1 MSGDLGRDWLAL
13 TEIVRGDDRRKQV
26 SDALDG
32 MSYVRV
38 KAMRYLLQGAKTGR
52 ELATKLA
59 TDPPFVSVIVDDLE
73 ERGYVDRKP
82 HPDDRRRK
90 LIELTPEGV
99 KAAKRAEEILSEP
112 PAGLR
117 TLPPEDL
124 AAFARI
130 VAALLAD
137 HE

>member
-1 MSGDLGRDWLAL
+1 MSDLGRDWLAL

-26 SDALDG
+26 SDALGG

-38 KAMRYLLQGAKTGR
+38 KAMRYLLEGPKTGR

-73 ERGYVDRKP
+73 ERGLVDRKP

-99 KAAKRAEEILSEP
+99 KAAKRAEAILSEP
-112 PAGLR
+112 PPGLR
-117 TLPPEDL
+117 TLAPADL
-124 AAFARI
+124 EAFARI

>member
-1 MSGDLGRDWLAL
+1 MSDLGRDWLAL
-13 TEIVRGDDRRKQV
+13 TEVVRGDDRRKQV
-26 SDALDG
+26 SDALGG

-38 KAMRYLLQGAKTGR
+38 KAMRYLLEGPKTGR

-73 ERGYVDRKP
+73 ERGFVDRKP

-99 KAAKRAEEILSEP
+99 KAARRAEAILSEP
-112 PAGLR
+112 PPGMR
-117 TLPPEDL
+117 TLAPADL
-124 AAFARI
+124 EAFGRI

>member
-26 SDALDG
+26 SDALGG

-38 KAMRYLLQGAKTGR
+38 KAMRYLLQGPKTGR

-90 LIELTPEGV
+90 LIELTPEGT
-99 KAAKRAEEILSEP
+99 KAARKAEAILSEP
-112 PAGLR
+112 PAALRGL
-117 TLPPEDL
+117 PAEDL
-124 AAFARI
+124 EAFARI

-137 HE
+137 H

>member
-1 MSGDLGRDWLAL
+1 VSDLEGSWLAL

-26 SDALDG
+26 SDALGG

-38 KAMRYLLQGAKTGR
+38 KALRYLLEGAKTGR
-52 ELATKLA
+52 ELAAQLA

-90 LIELTPEGV
+90 LVELTPAGTR
-99 KAAKRAEEILSEP
+99 AAKQANRILSEP
-112 PAGLR
+112 PAALR
-117 TLPPEDL
+117 ALSADDR

-130 VAALLAD
+130 VAALLAGD
-137 HE
+137 

>member
-1 MSGDLGRDWLAL
+1 MSSLDASWLAL

-26 SDALDG
+26 SDALGG

-38 KAMRYLLQGAKTGR
+38 KALRYLLDGAKTGR
-52 ELATKLA
+52 ELATQLA

-90 LIELTPEGV
+90 LVELTPAGV
-99 KAAKRAEEILSEP
+99 KAAKAANRILSTPP
-112 PAGLR
+112 PALR
-117 TLPPEDL
+117 ALPPQDR
-124 AAFARI
+124 AAFERI

-137 HE
+137 S

>member
-1 MSGDLGRDWLAL
+1 MSDLGKSWLAL
-13 TEIVRGDDRRKQV
+13 TEVVRGDDRRKQV
-26 SDALDG
+26 SDALGG

-38 KAMRYLLQGAKTGR
+38 KALRYLMDGPATGR

-82 HPDDRRRK
+82 HPEDRRRK
-90 LIELTPEGV
+90 LVELTPAGV
-99 KAAKRAEEILSEP
+99 KAAKEANRILSEP
-112 PAGLR
+112 PPALR
-117 TLPPEDL
+117 ALAPEDL
-124 AAFARI
+124 QAFQRI

-137 HE
+137 H

>member
-1 MSGDLGRDWLAL
+1 MSDLGRSWLAL
-13 TEIVRGDDRRKQV
+13 TEVVRGDDRRKQV
-26 SDALDG
+26 SDALGG

-38 KAMRYLLQGAKTGR
+38 KALRYLLQGPKTGR

-99 KAAKRAEEILSEP
+99 KAAKRAEQILSEP
-112 PAGLR
+112 PPALR
-117 TLPPEDL
+117 SLPAEDL
-124 AAFARI
+124 DAFQRI

-137 HE
+137 HH